1 MNICEGC
8 IKQDVCKF
16 RENVTGFEEN
26 IKGEKMFT
34 FDEPLEVTCKYKEVD
49 DWDDG
54 DECPDNPVPCPY
66 PPYTPTWPNY
76 YPPYPNYYH
85 PTCTDCDTT
94 TTCGK
99 EW

>member
-16 RENVTGFEEN
+16 KESVPDFEEA
-26 IKGEKMFT
+26 IKDGEMLPFA
-34 FDEPLEVTCKYKEVD
+34 EPLEVTCKYKEVE
-49 DWDDG
+49 DDG
-54 DECPDNPVPCPY
+54 DECPDNPVWRLYPYGCP
-66 PPYTPTWPNY
+66 PQTTW
-76 YPPYPNYYH
+76 
-85 PTCTDCDTT
+85 TDTSPRCDTT

>member
-16 RENVTGFEEN
+16 QERVLKYEEDTVAL
-26 IKGEKMFT
+26 EFT
-34 FDEPLEVTCKYKEVD
+34 EPLEFALTCKYKEVE
-49 DWDDG
+49 DDG
-54 DECPDNPVPCPY
+54 DECPDNPVWRLYPYGCP
-66 PPYTPTWPNY
+66 PWTTWTDIKWHE
-76 YPPYPNYYH
+76 YYH
-85 PTCTDCDTT
+85 PICPNYDAT

>member
-16 RENVTGFEEN
+16 KERVITYEKDTFEM
-26 IKGEKMFT
+26 G
-34 FDEPLEVTCKYKEVD
+34 EPLEVTCKYKD
-49 DWDDG
+49 DWGDG
-54 DECPDNPVPCPY
+54 DECPDNPVPW
-66 PPYTPTWPNY
+66 PPYTPTWPTY
-76 YPPYPNYYH
+76 WPPYPNYYH
-85 PTCTDCDTT
+85 TTCTDCGTT